1 MNRRVFGFAATVA
14 GRLLAAAS
22 PAGAVLLTFG
32 TDGTPTNTAPNGGSL
47 PPAVDT
53 ITKTVTSS
61 SFPNGVTITENVY
74 AGTTTDGIKGLLF
87 TYQFT
92 NAVGNAAIE
101 AVALFRL
108 GWVQSLRTTH
118 LPQPGPRLQTTY
130 SGILMG
136 ALIFQAINPG
146 FQAARRH
153 TCCMSKP
160 TQRCSVS
167 SAARLASRTTS
178 M

>member
-1 MNRRVFGFAATVA
+1 MVTTYAVLRRRGYHESTRVRICRNSS
-14 GRLLAAAS
+14 RLPSAAS

-61 SFPNGVTITENVY
+61 SFPNRVTITENVY

-101 AVALFRL
+101 AVAPGAFPAWL
-108 GWVQSLRTTH
+108 GTIFADYTSSSTGTQAPNDIFWNTDGGVDF
-118 LPQPGPRLQTTY
+118 
-130 SGILMG
+130 SGG
-136 ALIFQAINPG
+136 G
-146 FQAARRH
+146 FNYPVH
-153 TCCMSKP
+153 N
-160 TQRCSVS
+160 
-167 SAARLASRTTS
+167 
-178 M
+178 